1 MLKVA
6 LFSLGRAP
14 EALIPEAFLGQAF
27 VYAVATRREQI
38 FFASEAV
45 AARNKNDDEC
55 MRAAA
60 RRALDKLHAKL
71 RAELEAFEPEPWVHA
86 FLADEV
92 VFRDIYFIDRKLIL
106 LPLSAHSPDMSLAR
120 AHVNRHFETARETE
134 RLESPELPWN
144 SFELQDHLRALS
156 RPSASQA
163 YDLGHSFLKNPWAEL
178 RKKKKILLHVCCGPD
193 AAGVINQL
201 KRDFEV
207 VCFWYDPNIQPRE
220 EYDLRLEA
228 FKKVAEIEEVPYV
241 VGEYDVDR
249 FFETIRGLEHTPEQ
263 GAKCSLC
270 YDMRLERSAI
280 EAKKLDCPIFA
291 TTLAI
296 SPHKVQE
303 KLKNFGEKSAV
314 RHGLRYYFK
323 NFMKDEG
330 FKKSVEYTRDF
341 EIYRQDYCGC
351 IYSLHEGGP
360 QARAMADKLGLQRKG
375 DAHVN

>member
-1 MLKVA
+1 MLKIA
-6 LFSLGRAP
+6 LFSKGRAP
-14 EALIPEAFLGQAF
+14 AAQIPEAFLGQAV
-27 VYAVATRREQI
+27 VYAVALRRQEI
-38 FFASEAV
+38 FFASEYLPAV
-45 AARNKNDDEC
+45 DKNDDEK
-55 MRAAA
+55 MLAAA
-60 RRALDKLHAKL
+60 RRALAKLHSKL
-71 RAELEAFEPEPWVHA
+71 RSELEAFEPEPYVHA
-86 FLADEV
+86 FLSDEP
-92 VFRDIYFIDRKLIL
+92 VFKDVYFIDRKLIL
-106 LPLSAHSPDMSLAR
+106 LPLSAHSPDLSIAH
-120 AHVNRHFETARETE
+120 AHVMRHFEASREAE
-134 RLESPELPWN
+134 RLEAPELPWH
-144 SFELQDHLRALS
+144 SHEVQDHLRALS
-156 RPSASQA
+156 KQGASLA
-163 YDLGHSFLKNPWAEL
+163 YDLGHSFLKNPWAERQ
-178 RKKKKILLHVCCGPD
+178 RKKRILLHVCCGPD

-220 EYDLRLEA
+220 EYDLRLDA
-228 FKKVAEIEEVPYV
+228 FKKVAEIENVPYV

-280 EAKKLDCPIFA
+280 EAKKQDCQVFA

-303 KLKNFGEKSAV
+303 KLKNFGEKSAA

-360 QARAMADKLGLQRKG
+360 QARAMANKLGFHKKG
-375 DAHVN
+375 DVHVS